1 MNQIAL
7 LGATGSIG
15 TSTLD
20 VVRAHREQLQL
31 YGVSAHRD
39 WQKLAAIC
47 QEFTPNVAIL
57 SDESVAAK
65 LDRSAFPKETELR
78 FGANALCDLAVE
90 KPVHTVVAAIV
101 GAAGLASSY
110 EAAKAGKR
118 LAIANKETLV
128 VAGPLVM
135 AAARESGAELLP
147 VDSEHSA
154 IYQALKSGEHR
165 ELAQV
170 VLTSSGGPFRQKS
183 AAEIKAATPE
193 EALNHP
199 TWDMGP
205 KITIDSAT
213 LMNKALEVIEARW
226 LFDLQADQIDV
237 VVHPQSIVH
246 SFVEFQDGSVIA
258 QLSPPD
264 MRLPIQYALA
274 YPERWTAVAP
284 RMDFKTACQ
293 LDFSPPDLERF
304 PALQLG
310 FEVARRG
317 GSSGAV
323 LNAANEVA
331 VSRFLRGELSF
342 YDIEKVCRQILD
354 QHDFSPT
361 PTFEELVALD
371 DWARKETILWKS

>member
-31 YGVSAHRD
+31 FGVSAHRD
-39 WQKLAAIC
+39 WKKLAGIC
-47 QEFTPNVAIL
+47 QEFTPQVAIL
-57 SDESVAAK
+57 SDDSIASE

-78 FGANALCDLAVE
+78 FGSQPLCDLAVDKE
-90 KPVHTVVAAIV
+90 VQTVVAAIV

-170 VLTSSGGPFRQKS
+170 VLTSSGGPFREKT
-183 AAEIKAATPE
+183 AEEIRNATPA

-226 LFDLQADQIDV
+226 LFDLQAEQIDV

-274 YPERWTAVAP
+274 YPERWSAVAP

-304 PALQLG
+304 PALKLG

-354 QHDFSPT
+354 RHDFSPS